1 MILDIGGIQ
10 MSKLT
15 ERRSIRI
22 YDPNVKISK
31 DEMTEILEKATRAPS
46 SMNMQ
51 PWRFIVVE
59 SNDAKERLRPTLY
72 GNINQLETSAAMIV
86 ILNDLK
92 KYEYAEKIYDK
103 AVEAGVMPIEVREK
117 QLRSISNMV
126 NTVSLDRLEKTG
138 LIDGGLVAM
147 QLMLIAREYGYDT
160 CSIGGFRHEMLVKA
174 LGLDE
179 ERYKPVM
186 IVSIGKK
193 AEDGYRSVRLDIND
207 ITTWM

>member
-1 MILDIGGIQ
+1 
-10 MSKLT
+10 MSKIT

-22 YDPNVKISK
+22 YDPRVKISK

-51 PWRFIVVE
+51 PWRFIVIE
-59 SNDAKERLRPTLY
+59 SDEAKEKLRPVLY
-72 GNINQLETSAAMIV
+72 GNVSQLETSAAMIV

-92 KYEYAEKIYDK
+92 KYEFAEKIYDK
-103 AVEAGVMPIEVREK
+103 AVKAGVMPIEVREK

-126 NTVSLDRLEKTG
+126 NTVSADRLEKTG

-147 QLMLIAREYGYDT
+147 QLMLIAKEYGYDT
-160 CSIGGFRHEMLVKA
+160 CSIGGFRHELLVKS
-174 LGLDE
+174 LGLDDQ
-179 ERYKPVM
+179 RYKPVM